1 MATEHISLSVYD
13 QDGLKMCDLYDN
25 DSQAQG
31 QAYGINLTEEL
42 KTGWKEISFTLP
54 YMVEK
59 DENFR
64 WSFIRNEYL
73 LRLRWGDQ
81 TDWFLL
87 QTPSKKKNGRVITNT
102 VKCGHVAAMLKT
114 KNLYLVLDDT
124 NGIGTIN
131 YLISKVLE
139 NTTWALGECDT
150 FYERDGSAEKVR
162 SISSDGKK
170 GSYQLIQDVCN
181 LFNAYPT
188 FNGDTKT
195 VDIHALDDKLPL
207 TEMYVGKNLNSL
219 TTEMNS
225 NNIVTRLYVEG
236 EYGDNGYVGIDE
248 YNNGLPF
255 LMNFDYYRQ
264 VGLFKARHETALAN
278 YTNQIT
284 EVRGNITELMN
295 DIIEKEDELNVLW
308 GQIPYVLLCLNSGAV
323 TKTYYGGNILE
334 EQKAIV
340 AGDELLVMPSVGDYR
355 SYVVPESGA
364 TSFAPSDIYA
374 VKFVVL
380 PNGKVGARQVSA
392 EAGIGDLE
400 YKSDDGLTLDSAM
413 RMALADAEAIGD
425 LNVELEG
432 LQSEQTNVEEAFAQ
446 AMGDMLRD
454 GYWSNTNYAPGQEQ
468 LLYWDAL
475 DQIASV
481 SKPKV
486 KYSISLVVLS
496 EELGYSKDEF
506 KLNTKIHLL
515 DKEMNVNDIV
525 YVSKRTLCLDEPNK
539 DKVEI
544 SNDGL
549 VSAVDSFDYVLGRI
563 TQLADVVDQKN
574 SVYDRAKA
582 ISSEGQISTPTLK
595 NGSVTMQK
603 LAPEVQN
610 ALGMT
615 TTTPYKYGHSL
626 GKPFDFQGKSAVFF
640 GDDVIYGTTSSSS
653 LTGYTD
659 NNWVNLFCTKFS
671 ITKSNMGSPGQQI
684 DTTISSVQSY
694 TSETSPDFVFVG
706 IGQSDWLASRTV
718 GANGDG
724 SSTTFYG
731 LLSSLCNVIRNK
743 WANAEVIFITPINQS
758 LISQNTSANLNDYRN
773 AIFEVCAAYQ
783 FNIVDGIQLG
793 FPTITGAFRSQ
804 MIPNGKY
811 PSELGYSMM
820 YRTMCGILL

>member
-1 MATEHISLSVYD
+1 
-13 QDGLKMCDLYDN
+13 
-25 DSQAQG
+25 
-31 QAYGINLTEEL
+31 
-42 KTGWKEISFTLP
+42 
-54 YMVEK
+54 
-59 DENFR
+59 
-64 WSFIRNEYL
+64 
-73 LRLRWGDQ
+73 
-81 TDWFLL
+81 
-87 QTPSKKKNGRVITNT
+87 
-102 VKCGHVAAMLKT
+102 
-114 KNLYLVLDDT
+114 
-124 NGIGTIN
+124 
-131 YLISKVLE
+131 
-139 NTTWALGECDT
+139 
-150 FYERDGSAEKVR
+150 
-162 SISSDGKK
+162 
-170 GSYQLIQDVCN
+170 
-181 LFNAYPT
+181 
-188 FNGDTKT
+188 
-195 VDIHALDDKLPL
+195 
-207 TEMYVGKNLNSL
+207 
-219 TTEMNS
+219 
-225 NNIVTRLYVEG
+225 
-236 EYGDNGYVGIDE
+236 
-248 YNNGLPF
+248 
-255 LMNFDYYRQ
+255 
-264 VGLFKARHETALAN
+264 
-278 YTNQIT
+278 
-284 EVRGNITELMN
+284 
-295 DIIEKEDELNVLW
+295 
-308 GQIPYVLLCLNSGAV
+308 
-323 TKTYYGGNILE
+323 
-334 EQKAIV
+334 
-340 AGDELLVMPSVGDYR
+340 
-355 SYVVPESGA
+355 
-364 TSFAPSDIYA
+364 
-374 VKFVVL
+374 
-380 PNGKVGARQVSA
+380 
-392 EAGIGDLE
+392 
-400 YKSDDGLTLDSAM
+400 M

-425 LNVELEG
+425 LNVALEG
-432 LQSEQTNVEEAFAQ
+432 LQSEQTSVEEAFAQ

-475 DQIASV
+475 DQIVSV

-582 ISSEGQISTPTLK
+582 LSSEGQISTPTLK
-595 NGSVTMQK
+595 NGSVTLQK

-626 GKPFDFQGKSAVFF
+626 GKPFDFQEKSAVFF
-640 GDDVIYGTTSSSS
+640 GDDIIYGTTSSSS

-671 ITKSNMGSPGQQI
+671 ITKSNMGSSGQQI
-684 DTTISSVQSY
+684 DATISAVQSY
-694 TSETSPDFVFVG
+694 TSETPPDFVFVG
-706 IGQSDWLASRTV
+706 IGQSDWLASRAV

-731 LLSSLCNVIRNK
+731 LLSSLCNVIHSK
-743 WANAEVIFITPINQS
+743 WANAEVIFVTPINQS
-758 LISQNTSANLNDYRN
+758 IISQNTSANLNDYRN

-793 FPTITGAFRSQ
+793 FPTSTGAFRSQ